1 MKMIFLAAAA
11 LSSATAFAN
20 VQGNLESAAGSV
32 ETKEAKYYSI
42 KRVVIE
48 EVTDKDAQALAT
60 DSVGNFANCDASGTV
75 TPNGEVPSVP
85 GMENPLGMIDIIVD
99 QIINTGRKIWAV
111 IDAGRPVVNA
121 KIDVAHALPKGLG
134 CWTDLTNWK
143 QPVSKT
149 YRASYQNGFGMNV
162 VDFSFR
168 LNYIYG
174 GSYKG
179 QGQYIANASIS
190 PVKLD
195 VAWGFTFNAGA
206 EVPIVFNQGSAENP
220 LAGMQVN
227 LKWSVDTAIQ
237 HKESAEM
244 FFAGGDGTFRRL
256 VD

>member
-1 MKMIFLAAAA
+1 MKMFFFAAAA

-20 VQGNLESAAGSV
+20 ISSFGD
-32 ETKEAKYYSI
+32 TKDARYYQI
-42 KRVVIE
+42 KQVVIE
-48 EVTDKDAQALAT
+48 EVNDKNAEPFAGTDM
-60 DSVGNFANCDASGTV
+60 GNFADCNGNGSV
-75 TPNGEVPSVP
+75 TGNGNTTTPPSV
-85 GMENPLGMIDIIVD
+85 EDPLGMLDIIVD
-99 QIINTGRKIWAV
+99 QIINTGRKIWAI
-111 IDAGRPVVNA
+111 IDAGRPVVNM
-121 KIDVAHALPKGLG
+121 KVDVAHALPKGLM
-134 CWTDLTNWK
+134 CWADLTNWK

-149 YRASYQNGFGMNV
+149 YRAQYVNGFGANV

-179 QGQYIANASIS
+179 QGQYIANASVA

-195 VAWGFTFNAGA
+195 VAWGFTFNANA
-206 EVPIVFNQGSAENP
+206 EVPIVFNQGSSDQP

-227 LKWSVDTAIQ
+227 IKWSVDTAIK
-237 HKESAEM
+237 HSESTEM